1 MKMDKLWKQFHSEQ
15 PQCPTKNKHDQ
26 NYASESS
33 PVETTECGRMG
44 LCRGEER
51 GRVNRFYRAKSSP
64 YSHFNT
70 FRNVVYFFFYLFY
83 FFFFFYFFY
92 FLVRRFTQKLINKFL
107 SRFKAKLFVVTT
119 YAPKGL
125 FYSMVF
131 KNFEKYHF
139 SHSKKAVNYAKI
151 DRVGSLGPGF
161 QQVLLVQNFWKFLYM
176 YIVIE
181 HHK

>member
-26 NYASESS
+26 NHASESS

-44 LCRGEER
+44 LCRGEEW

-70 FRNVVYFFFYLFY
+70 FRNVVYFFYLFY
-83 FFFFFYFFY
+83 FFFLFLLFFGPA
-92 FLVRRFTQKLINKFL
+92 LTQKLINNFCHDLKQIF
-107 SRFKAKLFVVTT
+107 FVVTT
-119 YAPKGL
+119 YAQKGL